1 LSMWYRSK
9 TERVSWPVMVTATP
23 LGSVGIPEPSW
34 RPDDLLPKAPCR
46 GTTIAPRGGRG
57 QAPEPGGDRPRGPSG
72 REQPPPMALGQK
84 EPGPAG
90 AGTKGVG
97 TPQDRVD
104 LGDHERPRAGG
115 EPGSCGMNAAP
126 AVSTPKRTTTRSF
139 ERTGRRAVSCSIRLA
154 AAAAS
159 ATGPPMASR
168 GRARAVRAH
177 PAGSRHRRGQPPIR
191 RRPPPRG
198 HWSTS
203 RANSILRSGSRQPA
217 RSPVRQV
224 PRLDFNRAARAPSER
239 KDGLDPT
246 VSGGDEE
253 EGLSFDSCY
262 MSPFDEVRPESES
275 PWLGRGRSLHELRPL
290 MSSLD
295 HVADGVQDQLAGVK

>member
-1 LSMWYRSK
+1 MWYRSK

-57 QAPEPGGDRPRGPSG
+57 QAPGPGRDRPRGPSG

-168 GRARAVRAH
+168 GRARAVRAT
-177 PAGSRHRRGQPPIR
+177 
-191 RRPPPRG
+191 PPRLSPQA
-198 HWSTS
+198 WTAPDPPAPAAA
-203 RANSILRSGSRQPA
+203 RALEHVQGEQHPTQRVSPA
-217 RSPVRQV
+217 RSLSGP
-224 PRLDFNRAARAPSER
+224 PGSE
-239 KDGLDPT
+239 
-246 VSGGDEE
+246 
-253 EGLSFDSCY
+253 
-262 MSPFDEVRPESES
+262 
-275 PWLGRGRSLHELRPL
+275 
-290 MSSLD
+290 
-295 HVADGVQDQLAGVK
+295 A